1 MTYQPS
7 AISRKY
13 LAFGFVVT
21 AFLFVAWLVK
31 LPVFHQHSSQLSGA
45 VTVDLLLTIPLVYAL
60 LIHKTGIS
68 KLTVLP
74 LLTAGMVSASY
85 FIPAAHQQWLHLF
98 KLFFFP
104 LTEVLSLWFIV
115 QKFIAVRRQ
124 FSKAGHM
131 GGDFFDVLKKA
142 CYAALP
148 HMLAAGLVSE
158 ISVIYYGLVNWKTRR
173 PASNEFTYHK
183 NSGTPALLGCMVFL
197 ILIESAAMHLLITR
211 WSSLLAWIF
220 SGISL
225 YTALQ
230 FFSYARSLSKRFI
243 AIEEDQL
250 VLRYGIMAET
260 HIHIQHICQV
270 ELSARDVT
278 PDAATRKLS
287 PLGQLESHNIIL
299 HLKRDH
305 VVQGLFGIRRRFRTL
320 LLHVDDKE
328 RFKAELEAVM
338 NTCSA

>member
-1 MTYQPS
+1 MTYQPLV
-7 AISRKY
+7 INRKY
-13 LAFGFVVT
+13 LAFGFVFT
-21 AFLFVAWLVK
+21 AFVFVAWLVK
-31 LPVFHQHSSQLSGA
+31 SPVFHQHSSQLSEA
-45 VTVDLLLTIPLVYAL
+45 LTVDLLLTIPLVYAL

-104 LTEVLSLWFIV
+104 LTERVSLWFIV

-124 FSKAGHM
+124 FSKASDG
-131 GGDFFDVLKKA
+131 GGDFFEVLKKA
-142 CYAALP
+142 CYSALP
-148 HMLAAGLVSE
+148 RMLAAGLVSE
-158 ISVIYYGLVNWKTRR
+158 ISVIYYGLINWKTRR
-173 PASNEFTYHK
+173 PASNEFTYHR
-183 NSGTPALLGCMVFL
+183 NSGMPALLGCMVFL
-197 ILIESAAMHLLITR
+197 ILMESAAMHLLITR
-211 WSSLLAWIF
+211 WSGTLAWIF

-230 FFSYARSLSKRFI
+230 FLSYAKSLSKRFI

-250 VLRYGIMAET
+250 VLRYGIMAQT
-260 HIHIQHICQV
+260 HILIQHIHQV

-278 PDAATRKLS
+278 PNAATRKLS
-287 PLGQLESHNIIL
+287 PLGQLESHSVIL

-305 VVQGLFGIRRRFRTL
+305 VLQGLFGIRHRFRTL
-320 LLHVDDKE
+320 LLHVDDKV
-328 RFKAELEAVM
+328 RFKAELEAVIK
-338 NTCSA
+338 THTA